1 VLALQVRGVSD
12 PTRRA
17 LSAEARARGES
28 LQEYLLD
35 LVDREARDIDNRR
48 HLAELAAGPSVDKAQ
63 PVDFVELICSERE
76 RRESQLARGR
86 SSVE

>member
-1 VLALQVRGVSD
+1 MLALQVRGVSD

-35 LVDREARDIDNRR
+35 LLDREARDIDNRR

>member
-35 LVDREARDIDNRR
+35 LPDREARDIDRR
-48 HLAELAAGPSVDKAQ
+48 LLAELAAGPSVDKAQ